1 MKISN
6 ILFESFECV
15 KINGILRNLTNDEMK
30 VYKKTKESKK
40 IYKED
45 LPEFLQTVATSMV
58 VKGLLR
64 RKKEKETGKLYYST
78 VGRNGKLKSADLT
91 EVAPPDKDSETWIRK
106 NKKKF
111 KDRYGDG
118 YEKYLY
124 GKAWKNYN
132 GKKRLKESNYQD
144 EDDIELKIYN
154 FLSKELENNNN
165 DVNDIMRKFIDNDFF
180 DANIVNDE
188 YSNEIESFDRLARDC
203 AVEDGD
209 FDVYDE
215 DEIDYDATV
224 DNINDNTY
232 GYLWDRYYYDSSAND
247 VFEDMYKCLIEN
259 VGTNEESDE
268 VNEPA
273 WDGDESYNSNISVN
287 NEIKSDEMNNEEL
300 NIDDD
305 TKEIIEFLKKLC
317 SEHDY
322 GDEDT
327 KNDILDK
334 LGEYTNSY
342 NSPRDY
348 DDLYTRLRDEIFNA
362 ARESD
367 DFNVYERSY
376 NSDATWDAVYQESV
390 YDLLRHV
397 PDNKIKDFLYEI
409 YEICK
414 KEVDN
419 MSGSEEPE
427 TTGEEFNETYKMF

>member
-132 GKKRLKESNYQD
+132 GKKRLKESYSQD
-144 EDDIELKIYN
+144 EDNIYLEVYN

-165 DVNDIMRKFIDNDFF
+165 VNDIMRRFIDNNFF
-180 DANIVNDE
+180 DANIGNNE
-188 YSNEIESFDRLARDC
+188 YSDKIESFGDHAREC
-203 AVEDGD
+203 AVENGN

-224 DNINDNTY
+224 DNINSNTY

-247 VFEDMYKCLIEN
+247 IFEDMYKCLIEN
-259 VGTNEESDE
+259 VGTKEESDE
-268 VNEPA
+268 VNEPT

-287 NEIKSDEMNNEEL
+287 NEIKSDEMNNEEM

-317 SEHDY
+317 SERDY
-322 GDEDT
+322 GDDDT

-334 LGEYTNSY
+334 LGEYSESY

-348 DDLYTRLRDEIFNA
+348 DNLYTRLRDEIYDA

-367 DFNVYERSY
+367 DFNVYERTY

-390 YDLLRHV
+390 YDLLYYV
-397 PDNKIKDFLYEI
+397 SDNKIKNFLYEI

-414 KEVDN
+414 EEVDN
-419 MSGSEEPE
+419 ISVSEEPE